1 MDGICRDIAS
11 DVEKKLKSHGEE
23 SHYGQKNIR
32 QKQNKK
38 YKKKQKQ
45 KQNKRT
51 HRFHQSS
58 GSKQWCCKAPLSFS
72 PMQKFLWRTE
82 PSNLF
87 FEWESLLENAK
98 IELAKERFCWQGEV
112 LASAKK
118 NKQNKN
124 KNK

>member
-1 MDGICRDIAS
+1 MLQSTSLFLSNAEVPVANRAF
-11 DVEKKLKSHGEE
+11 KS
-23 SHYGQKNIR
+23 
-32 QKQNKK
+32 
-38 YKKKQKQ
+38 
-45 KQNKRT
+45 
-51 HRFHQSS
+51 
-58 GSKQWCCKAPLSFS
+58 
-72 PMQKFLWRTE
+72 
-82 PSNLF
+82 F